1 MHKASKL
8 LAILFAAVLFLN
20 SIGVAEASTSKP
32 TKVWDWTKGAYSFE
46 GTASME
52 NLYTNYRFTNMSVA
66 TIKVTNTSSKGSVKV
81 KLRAIGPWYLGD
93 KTVSTVTVPKDGT
106 TTWTVRDLDPDK
118 QYYIIFEAPCYFKGN
133 ISRP

>member
-8 LAILFAAVLFLN
+8 LAILFAAVLFFN

-52 NLYTNYRFTNMSVA
+52 NLYTNYRFTNMFCYVL
-66 TIKVTNTSSKGSVKV
+66 TKLINTLTASANYDTRFCCYNGDCCILCFSSNQNS
-81 KLRAIGPWYLGD
+81 
-93 KTVSTVTVPKDGT
+93 
-106 TTWTVRDLDPDK
+106 
-118 QYYIIFEAPCYFKGN
+118 
-133 ISRP
+133 